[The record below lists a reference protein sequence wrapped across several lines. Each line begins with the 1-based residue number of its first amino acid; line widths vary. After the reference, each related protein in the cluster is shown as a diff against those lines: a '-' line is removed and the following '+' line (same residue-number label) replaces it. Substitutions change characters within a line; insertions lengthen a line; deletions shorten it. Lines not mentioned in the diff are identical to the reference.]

1 MTTILPKEPVVTDR
15 KNVILS
21 DAERRNL
28 RRKLKGTAEVARDV
42 LNPRN
47 QLRRFVE
54 RNVAEA
60 KDAAGDAAKV
70 AKDNAPVIGAIGFGA
85 LLFIA
90 RRPISSWIS
99 KLRKS
104 KTTSTPDG
112 D

>member
-28 RRKLKGTAEVARDV
+28 RRKLKGSVEVAQDV

-54 RNVAEA
+54 RKTTKA
-60 KDAAGDAAKV
+60 KDVAGDVAQTAK
-70 AKDNAPVIGAIGFGA
+70 KNAPLIGAVGLGA
-85 LLFIA
+85 ILFAA
-90 RRPISSWIS
+90 RGPISNWIS
-99 KLRKS
+99 GLRKS
-104 KTTSTPDG
+104 KTPTAPDG